1 MGGHFLLALVSLIPV
16 GLAALV
22 IYGLL
27 RGIRWA
33 VANGIRDAQK
43 MAERDRLAA
52 TQATT
57 TQMHPDQDTSGNV

>member
-1 MGGHFLLALVSLIPV
+1 MGGHLLPLLLVLFQLGILALIV
-16 GLAALV
+16 
-22 IYGLL
+22 YGVL

-57 TQMHPDQDTSGNV
+57 TQMHPDQDTSGNL